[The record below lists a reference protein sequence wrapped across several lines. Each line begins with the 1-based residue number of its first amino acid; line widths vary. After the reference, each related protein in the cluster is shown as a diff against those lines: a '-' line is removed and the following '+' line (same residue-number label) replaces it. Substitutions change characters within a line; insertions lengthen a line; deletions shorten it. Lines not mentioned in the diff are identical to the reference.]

1 MVLSRSEIIE
11 KLADVMKMVMGDRM
25 PDLSGMTEESH
36 LVNDLGLNSVGVLYI
51 VIAIEEF
58 FNIRFDNIGFADL
71 KTLGQVIDYIEKKT
85 IG

>member
-58 FNIRFDNIGFADL
+58 FGVEFENVGFGDFNTIGE
-71 KTLGQVIDYIEKKT
+71 VVDYIEQKQK
-85 IG
+85 